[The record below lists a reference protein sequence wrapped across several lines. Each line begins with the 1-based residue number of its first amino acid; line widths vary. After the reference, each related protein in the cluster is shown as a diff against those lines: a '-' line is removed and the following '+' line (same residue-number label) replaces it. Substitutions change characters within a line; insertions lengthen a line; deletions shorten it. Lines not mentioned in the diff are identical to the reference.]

1 MEILYFIVLLA
12 LFASMLCSLIRT
24 GLGPTWFDRA
34 ISVNAFTTKIIL
46 TISVYLF
53 ATGHPQYIDIAL
65 LYGLINYVGTLAL
78 INCLNRRVAAK
89 TPETAND

>member
-1 MEILYFIVLLA
+1 MVLLT
-12 LFASMLCSLIRT
+12 LLVSMLCSLIRT

-34 ISVNAFTTKIIL
+34 VSVNAFTTKIIL

-53 ATGHPQYIDIAL
+53 AVGHPQYIDIAL

-78 INCLNRRVAAK
+78 INCLNRRMVTK